1 MKRNAFAL
9 SVAAAIGAFGLA
21 GVATAG
27 VIPGGAFTIT
37 GTAGPVAG
45 TPRVVGADD
54 LVPGRFKIGHILLG
68 EYFTTQNGNAT
79 TLHITNTDTN
89 NGKAVKVRF
98 RSAQNSDDVFDF
110 TILMSPGDMWTGG
123 IVADEATGRSK
134 MITADTSCT
143 LPPVVNGELFP
154 TDRLPSSK
162 TDAQKASMT
171 REGYIEVLN
180 MADIPSDKVAPGKQ
194 VYDSNRDSTGKTGAL
209 YRATKHS
216 AGKPTCDSAV
226 INTLK
231 TNPTSM
237 QAAADMGLDL
247 PSGGLFANV
256 NIVNVP
262 NTASYAN
269 QAAAVVAAVAATG
282 VSSTGNIVFYPQIG
296 GDAGNVDAAT
306 SDPLLRQ
313 SAVLNS
319 GKLALSP
326 AALPLIK
333 AQWFDLPDLSTPY
346 ITGLAPAPLTP
357 EDAPLEQANELTAAM
372 NSTNVINEFN
382 VDPSL
387 AGATDWVFSMP
398 TRRYHVAM
406 DYDHAG
412 RGLTGF
418 DGRVFTSTTVAAGS
432 DTGSATPNVFNTHFN
447 ATNTAL
453 DTDKIK
459 ICVNSAGITMFDREE
474 TTKTTGF
481 VISPGTASTV
491 RFCGETSVLSFN
503 LDGSTADPSVL
514 GSTETL
520 QIIGTPYTA
529 GWAAL
534 ATAGNGSPVI
544 GSAYMRLTNA
554 GARAGV
560 SGNYGLVYPHR

>member
-27 VIPGGAFTIT
+27 VIPGGAFNIT
-37 GTAGPVAG
+37 GSVGPVAG
-45 TPRVVGADD
+45 TTRAVGADA

-79 TLHITNTDTN
+79 TLHITNTDQN

-180 MADIPSDKVAPGKQ
+180 MANIPSDKVALGKQ
-194 VYDSNRDSTGKTGAL
+194 VYDSNRDSAGKTGAL

-226 INTLK
+226 INTLR
-231 TNPTSM
+231 TNPTGM

-247 PSGGLFANV
+247 PTGTLFANV

-269 QAAAVVAAVAATG
+269 QAAAVVAAAAG

-346 ITGLAPAPLTP
+346 ITGLAPAPATAN
-357 EDAPLEQANELTAAM
+357 DAPLDQANKLTAAM
-372 NSTNVINEFN
+372 NSTSVINEFN

-418 DGRVFTSTTVAAGS
+418 DGRVFTSTTVALGS
-432 DTGSATPNVFNTHFN
+432 DTNTAANNTFNTQFN

-459 ICVNSAGITMFDREE
+459 ICVNSGGITMFDREE
-474 TTKTTGF
+474 TTKTSGF

-503 LDGSTADPSVL
+503 LAGSTADPSVL
-514 GSTETL
+514 GSKETL
-520 QIIGTPYTA
+520 QIIGTPYKA

>member
-27 VIPGGAFTIT
+27 VIAGGNFNIT
-37 GTAGPVAG
+37 GSAVPTAG
-45 TPRVVGADD
+45 TPRVVGADA

-79 TLHITNTDTN
+79 TLHITNTDQN

-180 MADIPSDKVAPGKQ
+180 MANIPSDKVALGKQ
-194 VYDSNRDSTGKTGAL
+194 VYDSNRDSAGKTGAL

-226 INTLK
+226 INTLR

-237 QAAADMGLDL
+237 QEAADLGLDL
-247 PSGGLFANV
+247 PTGSLFANV

-269 QAAAVVAAVAATG
+269 QAAAVVAAAAG
-282 VSSTGNIVFYPQIG
+282 VSSTGNIVFHPQIG

-346 ITGLAPAPLTP
+346 ITLTPAPATP
-357 EDAPLEQANELTAAM
+357 EDAPLEQANRLTNAM
-372 NSTNVINEFN
+372 NSRTVINEFN

-418 DGRVFTSTTVAAGS
+418 DGRVFTSTTVAAGA
-432 DTGSATPNVFNTHFN
+432 DTTSATPNVFNTQFN

-459 ICVNSAGITMFDREE
+459 ICVNSGGIAMFDREE
-474 TTKTTGF
+474 TTKTSGF
-481 VISPGTASTV
+481 VISPGTVSTV

-514 GSTETL
+514 GSKETL

>member
-9 SVAAAIGAFGLA
+9 SVAAAVGAFGLA

-27 VIPGGAFTIT
+27 VIAGGAFNIT
-37 GTAGPVAG
+37 GSVGPVAG
-45 TPRVVGADD
+45 TPRTVDANA

-79 TLHITNTDTN
+79 MLHITNTDQN

-180 MADIPSDKVAPGKQ
+180 MANIPSDKVALGKE
-194 VYDSNRDSTGKTGAL
+194 VYDSNVDGAGKTGAL

-231 TNPTSM
+231 TNPTTM
-237 QAAADMGLDL
+237 QQAADLGLDL

-269 QAAAVVAAVAATG
+269 QAAAVVAANAG
-282 VSSTGNIVFYPQIG
+282 VSSTGNIVFYPQTG
-296 GDAGNVDAAT
+296 GDAGNVDAA
-306 SDPLLRQ
+306 
-313 SAVLNS
+313 AVLRN
-319 GKLALSP
+319 
-326 AALPLIK
+326 
-333 AQWFDLPDLSTPY
+333 
-346 ITGLAPAPLTP
+346 
-357 EDAPLEQANELTAAM
+357 LEQVIGGRAVMAA
-372 NSTNVINEFN
+372 
-382 VDPSL
+382 
-387 AGATDWVFSMP
+387 
-398 TRRYHVAM
+398 RRQRR
-406 DYDHAG
+406 
-412 RGLTGF
+412 RG
-418 DGRVFTSTTVAAGS
+418 D
-432 DTGSATPNVFNTHFN
+432 
-447 ATNTAL
+447 
-453 DTDKIK
+453 
-459 ICVNSAGITMFDREE
+459 
-474 TTKTTGF
+474 
-481 VISPGTASTV
+481 
-491 RFCGETSVLSFN
+491 
-503 LDGSTADPSVL
+503 ADP
-514 GSTETL
+514 
-520 QIIGTPYTA
+520 
-529 GWAAL
+529 
-534 ATAGNGSPVI
+534 
-544 GSAYMRLTNA
+544 
-554 GARAGV
+554 GARAGRRAGWRRHHGGNDRLAGGGFCGGANRGTLCRGG
-560 SGNYGLVYPHR
+560 SGIDHRQGAIPAGAHCTTHGFWLHQLQSRRPRRHASQDRPLYGASLQPEHGRHSDGKQRGAIGAHQRHSDHVHAVDRAHRRIQRRRRYRRPSRGADPGAAQPACRVRTRRRAAR

>member
-27 VIPGGAFTIT
+27 VIPGGTFNIT
-37 GTAGPVAG
+37 GTNPLQTGIARA
-45 TPRVVGADD
+45 VGADE

-79 TLHITNTDTN
+79 TLHITNTDQV

-162 TDAQKASMT
+162 TDAEKASMT

-180 MADIPSDKVAPGKQ
+180 MANIPSDKVALGKE
-194 VYDSNRDSTGKTGAL
+194 VYDSNRDSAGKTGAL

-226 INTLK
+226 INTLR
-231 TNPTSM
+231 TNPTTM

-247 PSGGLFANV
+247 PTGTLFANV

-269 QAAAVVAAVAATG
+269 QAAAVVAAAAG
-282 VSSTGNIVFYPQIG
+282 VSSTGNIVFHPQID

-319 GKLALSP
+319 RKLALDL

-346 ITGLAPAPLTP
+346 ISGLAPTPLTP

-418 DGRVFTSTTVAAGS
+418 DGRVFTSTTVAPGS
-432 DTGSATPNVFNTHFN
+432 DTSSATPNAFNTHFN

-474 TTKTTGF
+474 TTKTSGF
-481 VISPGTASTV
+481 VISPGTVSTV

-514 GSTETL
+514 GSKETL

>member
-27 VIPGGAFTIT
+27 VIPGGAFNIT

-45 TPRVVGADD
+45 TPRAVGANA
-54 LVPGRFKIGHILLG
+54 LVPGQFKIGHILLG

-79 TLHITNTDTN
+79 TLHITNTDQN

-162 TDAQKASMT
+162 TDAEKASMT

-180 MADIPSDKVAPGKQ
+180 MANIPSDKVALGKE
-194 VYDSNRDSTGKTGAL
+194 VYDSNRDSAGKTGAL

-231 TNPTSM
+231 TNPTTM
-237 QAAADMGLDL
+237 QEAADLGLDL

-256 NIVNVP
+256 NIINVP

-269 QAAAVVAAVAATG
+269 QAAAVVAAAAG
-282 VSSTGNIVFYPQIG
+282 VSSTGNIVFHPQIG

-306 SDPLLRQ
+306 SDPLLRT

-346 ITGLAPAPLTP
+346 ISGLAPAPATP
-357 EDAPLEQANELTAAM
+357 QDAPLDQAFRLTAAM

-418 DGRVFTSTTVAAGS
+418 DGRVFTSTTVALGS
-432 DTGSATPNVFNTHFN
+432 DTNTAANNTFNTQFN

-474 TTKTTGF
+474 TTKTSGF

-514 GSTETL
+514 GSKETL
-520 QIIGTPYTA
+520 QIIDTPYTA
-529 GWAAL
+529 GWAVL

>member
-27 VIPGGAFTIT
+27 VIAGGAFNIT
-37 GTAGPVAG
+37 GTVGPVAG
-45 TPRVVGADD
+45 TTRAVGANQ
-54 LVPGRFKIGHILLG
+54 LVPGQFKIGHILLG

-79 TLHITNTDTN
+79 TLHITNTDQV

-180 MADIPSDKVAPGKQ
+180 MANIPSDKVALGKE

-216 AGKPTCDSAV
+216 AGKPSCDSAV
-226 INTLK
+226 INTLR
-231 TNPTSM
+231 TNPTDM

-269 QAAAVVAAVAATG
+269 QAAAVVAAAAG

-296 GDAGNVDAAT
+296 GDAGNVDTAT

-346 ITGLAPAPLTP
+346 ITNLTAPGTA
-357 EDAPLEQANELTAAM
+357 DAPLDQANKLTTAM
-372 NSTNVINEFN
+372 NAANVINEFN

-418 DGRVFTSTTVAAGS
+418 DGRVFTSTTVALGS
-432 DTGSATPNVFNTHFN
+432 NTTTATANTFNTHFN

-459 ICVNSAGITMFDREE
+459 ICVNSGGITMFDREE
-474 TTKTTGF
+474 TTKTSGF
-481 VISPGTASTV
+481 VISPGTATTV

-514 GSTETL
+514 GSAETL
-520 QIIGTPYTA
+520 QVIGTPYTA
-529 GWAAL
+529 GWASL
-534 ATAGNGSPVI
+534 STAGGAGVGTPVI

>member
-27 VIPGGAFTIT
+27 VIPGGTFNIT
-37 GTAGPVAG
+37 GTNPLQTGIARA
-45 TPRVVGADD
+45 VGADE

-79 TLHITNTDTN
+79 TLHITNTDQV

-143 LPPVVNGELFP
+143 LPAVVNGELFP

-162 TDAQKASMT
+162 TDAEKASMT

-180 MADIPSDKVAPGKQ
+180 MADIPSDKVALGKE
-194 VYDSNRDSTGKTGAL
+194 VYDSNRDSAGKTGAL

-226 INTLK
+226 INTLR
-231 TNPTSM
+231 TNPTDM

-247 PSGGLFANV
+247 PTGTLFANV

-269 QAAAVVAAVAATG
+269 QAAAVVAARGTA
-282 VSSTGNIVFYPQIG
+282 SSTGNIVFHPQIG

-306 SDPLLRQ
+306 SDPLLRE

-319 GKLALSP
+319 RKLALDP
-326 AALPLIK
+326 GVLPLIK

-346 ITGLAPAPLTP
+346 ITGLAAGN
-357 EDAPLEQANELTAAM
+357 DAPLDQANKLTTAM
-372 NSTNVINEFN
+372 NSLSVINEFN

-412 RGLTGF
+412 RGLIGF
-418 DGRVFTSTTVAAGS
+418 DGRAFTSTTVALGS
-432 DTGSATPNVFNTHFN
+432 DTNTAANNTFNTHFN

-474 TTKTTGF
+474 TTKTSGF
-481 VISPGTASTV
+481 VISPGTVSTV

-514 GSTETL
+514 GSKETL

>member
-27 VIPGGAFTIT
+27 VISGGAFNIT
-37 GTAGPVAG
+37 GSVGPVAG
-45 TPRVVGADD
+45 TPRTVGANQ
-54 LVPGRFKIGHILLG
+54 LVPGQFKIGHILLG

-79 TLHITNTDTN
+79 TLHITNTDQN

-180 MADIPSDKVAPGKQ
+180 MANIPSDKVAPGKE
-194 VYDSNRDSTGKTGAL
+194 VYDSNRDSAGKTGAL

-226 INTLK
+226 INTLR
-231 TNPTSM
+231 TNPTDM

-247 PSGGLFANV
+247 PTGTLFANV

-269 QAAAVVAAVAATG
+269 QAAAVVAAAAG
-282 VSSTGNIVFYPQIG
+282 VSSTGNIVFHPQIG

-346 ITGLAPAPLTP
+346 ITGLATGN
-357 EDAPLEQANELTAAM
+357 DAPLDQANKLTTAM
-372 NSTNVINEFN
+372 NSSSVINEFN

-418 DGRVFTSTTVAAGS
+418 DGRVFTSTTVALGS
-432 DTGSATPNVFNTHFN
+432 DTNTAANNTFNTHFN

-474 TTKTTGF
+474 TTKTSGF

-514 GSTETL
+514 GSKETL

>member
-27 VIPGGAFTIT
+27 VIPGGNFNIT
-37 GTAGPVAG
+37 GTVGPVAG
-45 TPRVVGADD
+45 TPRVVGADA

-79 TLHITNTDTN
+79 TLHITNTDQN

-180 MADIPSDKVAPGKQ
+180 MADIPSDKVALGKQ

-269 QAAAVVAAVAATG
+269 QAAAVVAAAAG
-282 VSSTGNIVFYPQIG
+282 VSSTGNIVFHPQTG
-296 GDAGNVDAAT
+296 VDAGNVDAAT

-346 ITGLAPAPLTP
+346 ITGLAAGN
-357 EDAPLEQANELTAAM
+357 DAPLDQANKLTTAM
-372 NSTNVINEFN
+372 NSTSVINEFN

-418 DGRVFTSTTVAAGS
+418 DGRVFTSTTVATGS
-432 DTGSATPNVFNTHFN
+432 DPVNPVPNTFNTQFN

-474 TTKTTGF
+474 TTKTSGF
-481 VISPGTASTV
+481 VISPGTVSTV

-503 LDGSTADPSVL
+503 LDGSTADPAVL
-514 GSTETL
+514 GSSETL
-520 QIIGTPYTA
+520 QVIGTPYKA

>member
-27 VIPGGAFTIT
+27 VIPGGAFNIT
-37 GTAGPVAG
+37 GTAGPTPG
-45 TPRVVGADD
+45 TPRAAAANQ
-54 LVPGRFKIGHILLG
+54 LVPGQFKIGHILLG

-79 TLHITNTDTN
+79 TLHITNTDQN

-180 MADIPSDKVAPGKQ
+180 MANIPSDKVAQGKE
-194 VYDSNRDSTGKTGAL
+194 VYDSNRDSAGKTGAL

-231 TNPTSM
+231 TNPTTM

-256 NIVNVP
+256 NIINVP

-269 QAAAVVAAVAATG
+269 QAAAVVAAAAG
-282 VSSTGNIVFYPQIG
+282 VSSTGNIVFHPQIG

-346 ITGLAPAPLTP
+346 ITLTPAPATP
-357 EDAPLEQANELTAAM
+357 QDAPLDQAFRLTAAM

-418 DGRVFTSTTVAAGS
+418 DGRVFTSTTVATGS
-432 DTGSATPNVFNTHFN
+432 DTTSAAANTFNTHFN

-459 ICVNSAGITMFDREE
+459 ICVNSGGIAMFDREE
-474 TTKTTGF
+474 TTKTSGF
-481 VISPGTASTV
+481 VISPGTVSTV

-514 GSTETL
+514 GSKETL

>member
-37 GTAGPVAG
+37 GTAGPTPG
-45 TPRVVGADD
+45 TLRVVGANQ

-79 TLHITNTDTN
+79 TLHITNTDQV

-162 TDAQKASMT
+162 TDEQKASMT

-180 MADIPSDKVAPGKQ
+180 MANIPSDKVALGKE
-194 VYDSNRDSTGKTGAL
+194 VYDSNRDSAGKTGAL

-226 INTLK
+226 IDTLK
-231 TNPTSM
+231 TNPTTM
-237 QAAADMGLDL
+237 QQAADLGLDL
-247 PSGGLFANV
+247 PTGGLFANL

-269 QAAAVVAAVAATG
+269 QAAAVVAAG

-296 GDAGNVDAAT
+296 GNAGNVDGVT

-346 ITGLAPAPLTP
+346 ITGLPAGA
-357 EDAPLEQANELTAAM
+357 DAPLDQANKLTTAM
-372 NSTNVINEFN
+372 NSLNVINEFN

-418 DGRVFTSTTVAAGS
+418 DGRVFTSTTVAAGA
-432 DTGSATPNVFNTHFN
+432 DPVNPAPNTFNTHFN

-459 ICVNSAGITMFDREE
+459 ICVNSDGITMFDREE
-474 TTKTTGF
+474 TTKTSGF

-503 LDGSTADPSVL
+503 LEGSTADPSVL

-520 QIIGTPYTA
+520 QIIDTPYTA
-529 GWAAL
+529 GWATL
-534 ATAGNGSPVI
+534 ATAGIGNPVI

>member
-27 VIPGGAFTIT
+27 VIPGGAFNIT
-37 GTAGPVAG
+37 GSVGPVPG
-45 TPRVVGADD
+45 TARAVGADA

-79 TLHITNTDTN
+79 TLHITNTDQN

-162 TDAQKASMT
+162 TDAEKASMT

-180 MADIPSDKVAPGKQ
+180 MADIPSDKVAHGKQ
-194 VYDSNRDSTGKTGAL
+194 VYDSNRDSAGKTGAL
-209 YRATKHS
+209 YRAIKHS
-216 AGKPTCDSAV
+216 DGKPTCDSAV
-226 INTLK
+226 IKTLG
-231 TNPTSM
+231 TNPTDM
-237 QAAADMGLDL
+237 QAAADLGLDL
-247 PSGGLFANV
+247 PTGTLFANV

-269 QAAAVVAAVAATG
+269 QAAAVVAVAAAAG

-326 AALPLIK
+326 TALPLIK

-346 ITGLAPAPLTP
+346 ITGLATGN
-357 EDAPLEQANELTAAM
+357 DAPLNQANKLTTAM
-372 NSTNVINEFN
+372 NSSSVINEFN

-418 DGRVFTSTTVAAGS
+418 DGRVFTSTTVATGS
-432 DTGSATPNVFNTHFN
+432 DTTSATPNAFNTHFN

-474 TTKTTGF
+474 TTKTSGF
-481 VISPGTASTV
+481 VISPGTVSTV

-514 GSTETL
+514 GSKETL

>member
-27 VIPGGAFTIT
+27 VISGGAFNIT
-37 GTAGPVAG
+37 GSVGPVAG
-45 TPRVVGADD
+45 IPRTVGANQ
-54 LVPGRFKIGHILLG
+54 LVPGQFKIGHILLG

-79 TLHITNTDTN
+79 TLHITNTDQN

-143 LPPVVNGELFP
+143 LPAVVNGELFP

-180 MADIPSDKVAPGKQ
+180 MADIPSDKVALGKQ
-194 VYDSNRDSTGKTGAL
+194 VYDSNRDSAGKTGAL

-231 TNPTSM
+231 ANPTTM
-237 QAAADMGLDL
+237 QQAADLGLDL

-269 QAAAVVAAVAATG
+269 QAAAVVAANAG
-282 VSSTGNIVFYPQIG
+282 VSSTGNIVFYPQTG
-296 GDAGNVDAAT
+296 GDAGNVDDVT

-346 ITGLAPAPLTP
+346 ITLAPAPATP
-357 EDAPLEQANELTAAM
+357 ADAPLEQANRLTTAM
-372 NSTNVINEFN
+372 NATNVINEFN
-382 VDPSL
+382 VDPGL

-418 DGRVFTSTTVAAGS
+418 DGRVFTSTTVALGS
-432 DTGSATPNVFNTHFN
+432 NTTTATANTFNTHFN

-453 DTDKIK
+453 DADKIK

-474 TTKTTGF
+474 TTKTSGF

-503 LDGSTADPSVL
+503 LEGSTADPAVL
-514 GSTETL
+514 GSKETL
-520 QIIGTPYTA
+520 QIIGTPYKA